1 MGTKDIEVVMI
12 QACEGLGIVPLGSIY
27 VPDDYPEG
35 VDERILI
42 HVKGQQRGDI
52 FYKGFVEVNFVC
64 PDDNGRADHA
74 RLQEV
79 EDILFDA
86 FRYDT
91 VGEFGTETYRY
102 GLNSIQT
109 YAEKEAKYHYVN
121 ARLLFEILNI

>member
-1 MGTKDIEVVMI
+1 MGTKDIELVMI
-12 QACEGLGIVPLGSIY
+12 QACESLGIVPLSSIY

-42 HVKGQQRGDI
+42 HVKSQQRGDI

-64 PDDNGRADHA
+64 PDENGRANHA

-79 EDILFDA
+79 EDILVDA

-91 VGEFGTETYRY
+91 VGEYRDDTYRY
-102 GLNSIQT
+102 GLHSVQT
-109 YAEKEAKYHYVN
+109 FAEKEAKYHYVN